1 LAVSLGKKGISSTLT
16 ATVYGLLPIGA
27 ILSILLRMA
36 RTPNKFAQRP
46 AAKAKTGLF
55 GWLKRLILLGL
66 LLGMCVLLFDTCR
79 VARLRSTN
87 PEVSSLMEQRAGEA
101 EAKGQQVRRA
111 QYWVPLDKISPHLQ
125 RAVLAGEDANFSTH
139 NGFDY
144 EAIQKA
150 YEEAQRI
157 AAKEAKDEGDIDDN
171 GLLPDLNLPSLDF
184 KRGAS
189 TVSQQLAKNLFL
201 STSRSFVRKGRE
213 VVFTILL
220 ERFLSKPRILEL
232 YLNVIEWGDG
242 IYGAEAAAR
251 YYFNKSAANLTRE
264 EAAYLSA
271 MIPSPLNVF
280 NPRKNPKRVI
290 RRQRV
295 ILRGMPYVKMP
306 AGTG

>member
-1 LAVSLGKKGISSTLT
+1 MPL
-16 ATVYGLLPIGA
+16 
-27 ILSILLRMA
+27 
-36 RTPNKFAQRP
+36 RTPKSTPRP
-46 AAKAKTGLF
+46 TSHATAGKTSLF
-55 GWLKRLILLGL
+55 GWIKRAVLLGL
-66 LLGMCVLLFDTCR
+66 ILGMCVLLFDTCR
-79 VARLRSTN
+79 VVRLRSTN

-101 EAKGQQVRRA
+101 EDKGQQVRRV
-111 QYWVPLDKISPHLQ
+111 QYWVPLDKISPQLQ
-125 RAVLAGEDANFSTH
+125 RAVLAGEDANFATH

-144 EAIQKA
+144 EAIGKA
-150 YEEAQRI
+150 WDEAQKI
-157 AAKEAKDEGDIDDN
+157 AAKEAKDEGDNDDN
-171 GLLPDLNLPSLDF
+171 GILPDLPSFDF

-232 YLNVIEWGDG
+232 YLNIIEWGDG

-271 MIPSPLNVF
+271 MIPSPLKVF
-280 NPRKNPKRVI
+280 NPKLNPKRVI

-295 ILRGMPYVKMP
+295 ILRGMPFVKMP
-306 AGTG
+306 PGTG